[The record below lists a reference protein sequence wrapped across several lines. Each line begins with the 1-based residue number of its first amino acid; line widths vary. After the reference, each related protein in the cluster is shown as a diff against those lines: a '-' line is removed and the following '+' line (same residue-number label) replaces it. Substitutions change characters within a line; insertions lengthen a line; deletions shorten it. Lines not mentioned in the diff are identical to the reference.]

1 MQRRILTIHIIAK
14 IKRNTGDALSINV
27 VKSARELL
35 PSNIKSSEVSVKK
48 CSMYLKIGQQYFI
61 THTSYLYR
69 MVDLLIKKL
78 NLICLVQKRL
88 VNSALKNS

>member
-14 IKRNTGDALSINV
+14 IKRNTRDALSINV

-35 PSNIKSSEVSVKK
+35 PSNIKYSEVSVKK